1 MAQHYHGPGSR
12 MVRRSHTAMASR
24 TVLVGEVME
33 DLQRMIVMIVM
44 IVMIMMIVMT
54 HLLRTVMM
62 RELETMVTSM
72 RLGITHPYT
81 GCTISSGPSHVLAFT
96 M

>member
-1 MAQHYHGPGSR
+1 

-33 DLQRMIVMIVM
+33 DLQRM

>member
-33 DLQRMIVMIVM
+33 DLQRMIVMIV
-44 IVMIMMIVMT
+44 MIVMT

>member
-33 DLQRMIVMIVM
+33 DLRWRMR
-44 IVMIMMIVMT
+44 MIMMIMMIMMT

-62 RELETMVTSM
+62 REFETMVTSM

>member
-33 DLQRMIVMIVM
+33 DLQRM

>member
-33 DLQRMIVMIVM
+33 DLRWRMRMIM
-44 IVMIMMIVMT
+44 MIMMIVMT

>member
-1 MAQHYHGPGSR
+1 MSQHYHGPGSR

-33 DLQRMIVMIVM
+33 DLQRMIVMIV
-44 IVMIMMIVMT
+44 MIVMT

>member
-1 MAQHYHGPGSR
+1 

-24 TVLVGEVME
+24 TVLVGEVIE
-33 DLQRMIVMIVM
+33 DLQRMIVI
-44 IVMIMMIVMT
+44 IMMIVMT

>member
-33 DLQRMIVMIVM
+33 DLQRMIMMIVM
-44 IVMIMMIVMT
+44 ISDDAPA
-54 HLLRTVMM
+54 
-62 RELETMVTSM
+62 ED
-72 RLGITHPYT
+72 GDD
-81 GCTISSGPSHVLAFT
+81 
-96 M
+96 

>member
-24 TVLVGEVME
+24 TVLVGEVMD
-33 DLQRMIVMIVM
+33 DLQRMIMMIV
-44 IVMIMMIVMT
+44 MIVMT

>member
-1 MAQHYHGPGSR
+1 

-33 DLQRMIVMIVM
+33 DLQRMIVM

>member
-1 MAQHYHGPGSR
+1 

-33 DLQRMIVMIVM
+33 DLRWRMRMIVMIV
-44 IVMIMMIVMT
+44 MIVMT

>member
-1 MAQHYHGPGSR
+1 

-33 DLQRMIVMIVM
+33 DLQRMIMMIV
-44 IVMIMMIVMT
+44 MIVMT

>member
-33 DLQRMIVMIVM
+33 DLQRMIMMIV
-44 IVMIMMIVMT
+44 MIVMT

>member
-12 MVRRSHTAMASR
+12 MVRRSHTAMASS

-33 DLQRMIVMIVM
+33 DLQRM

>member
-33 DLQRMIVMIVM
+33 DLQRMIMMIV
-44 IVMIMMIVMT
+44 MIVMT

-81 GCTISSGPSHVLAFT
+81 GCTSSSGPSHVLAFT

>member
-33 DLQRMIVMIVM
+33 DLQRMIMMIVT
-44 IVMIMMIVMT
+44 IVMT

>member
-1 MAQHYHGPGSR
+1 

-24 TVLVGEVME
+24 TVLVGEVMD
-33 DLQRMIVMIVM
+33 DLRWRMRMIMMIV
-44 IVMIMMIVMT
+44 MIVMT

>member
-1 MAQHYHGPGSR
+1 

-33 DLQRMIVMIVM
+33 DLQRMIVMIV
-44 IVMIMMIVMT
+44 MIVMT

>member
-33 DLQRMIVMIVM
+33 DLQRMIM
-44 IVMIMMIVMT
+44 MIMMIVMT

>member
-1 MAQHYHGPGSR
+1 
-12 MVRRSHTAMASR
+12 
-24 TVLVGEVME
+24 
-33 DLQRMIVMIVM
+33 MIVMIVI

>member
-33 DLQRMIVMIVM
+33 DLQRMIMMIV
-44 IVMIMMIVMT
+44 IIVMT